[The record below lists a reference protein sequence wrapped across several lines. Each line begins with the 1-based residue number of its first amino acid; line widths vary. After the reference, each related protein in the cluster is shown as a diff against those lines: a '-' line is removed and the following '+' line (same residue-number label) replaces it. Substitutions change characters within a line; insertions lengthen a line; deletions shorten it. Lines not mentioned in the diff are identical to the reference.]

1 MSNLFQSRRR
11 FLGGLL
17 AAAGTTAIPFTANL
31 AAMSAAAAAD
41 ADDYKA
47 LVCVFLTGGND
58 HYNTV
63 LSTDSSSWSEYQ
75 RLRAIGGSSAIAV
88 SLTSSKSSLM
98 SITPATVQAGRS
110 FALNSNL
117 GLIKDLFDDGSLA
130 IVGNVG
136 TLVQPTTKAQYLAS
150 SVPLPPKLFSHNDQQ
165 AVWQSNMPESSLS
178 AGWGARL
185 AEMMA
190 AANSSSNFATVSTTG
205 NALFLS
211 GRTIQQF
218 QISGS
223 TLPGIKNLDGPLF
236 GSTSA
241 AGTLRSIITSDSTDL
256 FAKEQARIVSRSI
269 DAQRVLAGAVP
280 PAGTGGVR
288 DPSWYLDPV
297 TGVNTVNPLAQQLQT
312 VARMIAG
319 RNGLGAKRQVFFV
332 NLGGFD
338 THDAQNANHPS
349 LLAQLA
355 HGMAYFNNVMTNL
368 QGADMRKQVTL
379 FTASDFGRT
388 LSSNGDGTDHG
399 WGAHHF
405 VMGGAVKGR
414 DIYGQMPP
422 IGLGHELD
430 VGSGAL
436 LPTISVDQYG
446 ATLASW
452 FGLSATQIADVFPNI
467 GNFSNRNLGFM
478 NGV

>member
-1 MSNLFQSRRR
+1 MSNLFHSRRR
-11 FLGGLL
+11 FLGGVL
-17 AAAGTTAIPFTANL
+17 AAAGSTAVPFTVNL
-31 AAMSAAAAAD
+31 AAMGAAAAAD

-63 LSTDSSSWSEYQ
+63 LPVDASSWSEYQ
-75 RLRAIGGSSAIAV
+75 RLRAVGGTSAIALAATG
-88 SLTSSKSSLM
+88 SLL
-98 SITPATVQAGRS
+98 SIVPTTAQPGRS

-117 GLIKDLFDDGSLA
+117 NLLKSLFDDGSLA
-130 IVGNVG
+130 IVSNVG
-136 TLVQPTTKAQYLAS
+136 TLVQPTTKAQYKAN

-165 AVWQSNMPESSLS
+165 AVWQSNMPESSAT

-190 AANSSSNFATVSTTG
+190 AANTSSNFATVSTTG
-205 NALFLS
+205 NAMFLS

-218 QISGS
+218 QISGNA
-223 TLPGIKNLDGPLF
+223 LPTIKNLSGPLF

-241 AGTLRSIITSDSTDL
+241 AGTLRSMITGDSTDL
-256 FAKEQARIVSRSI
+256 FAKEHAKIVTRSI
-269 DAQRVLAGAVP
+269 DAQRTLAAAVP

-297 TGVNTVNPLAQQLQT
+297 SGVNTVNPLAQQLQT
-312 VARMIAG
+312 VARLIAG

-332 NLGGFD
+332 SLSGFD
-338 THDAQNANHPS
+338 THDAQNAHHPS
-349 LLAQLA
+349 LMAQLA
-355 HGMAYFNNVMTNL
+355 HGMAYFNNVMASL
-368 QGADMRKQVTL
+368 QGVDMRKQVTL

-405 VMGGAVKGR
+405 VMGGAVKGK

-467 GNFSNRNLGFM
+467 GNFSTRNLGFM
-478 NGV
+478 NAV

>member
-1 MSNLFQSRRR
+1 MSNLFHSRRR

-17 AAAGTTAIPFTANL
+17 ATAGSTAVPFTVNL
-31 AAMSAAAAAD
+31 AAMGAAAAAD

-63 LSTDSSSWSEYQ
+63 LPVDPTSWSEYQ
-75 RLRAIGGSSAIAV
+75 RLRAIGGTGAIAL
-88 SLTSSKSSLM
+88 SATGGLL
-98 SITPATVQAGRS
+98 SIVPTTAQAGRS
-110 FALNSNL
+110 FSLNSNL
-117 GLIKDLFDDGSLA
+117 NLLKGLFDDGSLA
-130 IVGNVG
+130 IVSNVG
-136 TLVQPTTKAQYLAS
+136 TLVQPTTKAQYKAN

-165 AVWQSNMPESSLS
+165 AVWQSNKPESSAT

-205 NALFLS
+205 NAMFLS

-218 QISGS
+218 QISGNV
-223 TLPGIKNLDGPLF
+223 LPTIKNLDGPLF
-236 GSTSA
+236 GSTA
-241 AGTLRSIITSDSTDL
+241 AASTLRSMITSDSTDL
-256 FAKEQARIVSRSI
+256 FAKEHAKIVTRSI
-269 DAQRVLAGAVP
+269 DAQRTLAASVP

-297 TGVNTVNPLAQQLQT
+297 SGVNTVNPLAQQLQT

-332 NLGGFD
+332 SLSGFD
-338 THDAQNANHPS
+338 THDAQNAHHPS
-349 LLAQLA
+349 LMAQLA
-355 HGMAYFNNVMTNL
+355 HGMAYFNNVMSSL
-368 QGADMRKQVTL
+368 QGVDMRKQVTL

-405 VMGGAVKGR
+405 VMGGAVKGKN
-414 DIYGQMPP
+414 IYGQMPT

-467 GNFSNRNLGFM
+467 GNFTNRNLGFM
-478 NGV
+478 NAV